1 MGIRRS
7 NRILGARTVSVA
19 PQMMLHKRV
28 LTAMGRGCVAVILEP
43 LISLS
48 ERAHFPI
55 NVDIYKLRMVASYG
69 T

>member
-1 MGIRRS
+1 
-7 NRILGARTVSVA
+7 
-19 PQMMLHKRV
+19 MLHKRV

-43 LISLS
+43 LLSLS

-55 NVDIYKLRMVASYG
+55 NVDIYKLQMVASYG